1 MVTGLRDDDDDDGRT
16 SVLYSAASA
25 EGTAT
30 TTYTSTSKASK
41 LGPLVSSASNGIW
54 MMNAM
59 YPNS

>member
-41 LGPLVSSASNGIW
+41 LGPLFRPSNGIL